1 MSSELP
7 PIVRQAERLL
17 VEIEQAI
24 SRFQRRHRFHYG
36 PQLSKQAM
44 QVARLAHR
52 AFRDSERK
60 AEWIDR
66 LVWAV
71 DDLKL
76 TMQLGCGIRAFAS
89 FAQFEMLSRLARELG
104 RQVGG
109 WKKNHPQGQ
118 NAERV
123 AARQRPKTLSTRAA
137 SMCEAKP

>member
-1 MSSELP
+1 MPSELP
-7 PIVRQAERLL
+7 PIVKHAERLL
-17 VEIEQAI
+17 VEIEQAV
-24 SRFQRRHRFHYG
+24 SRFQSRHKRLVGEDLRR
-36 PQLSKQAM
+36 QAM
-44 QVARLAHR
+44 TVARFIHR
-52 AFRDSERK
+52 AWRDQARR

-76 TMQLGCGIRAFAS
+76 TMQLGCGVRAFAS

-104 RQVGG
+104 REVGG

-118 NAERV
+118 SAARV
-123 AARQRPKTLSTRAA
+123 AARQRPKTLSTHAA